1 VLPEFPDELDYL
13 WGHFVRLSGRRQ
25 SGMGANPLTY
35 QEVEAYERK
44 SLARL
49 SAWDVSVI
57 MRLDDAVLG
66 VWARN
71 HKSAPKPDA
80 PAEPIP
86 ANDTVNMKA
95 MFRGLATAK
104 RLELAAKKGAQNG

>member
-1 VLPEFPDELDYL
+1 VLPEFPEELEHL
-13 WGHFVRLSGRRQ
+13 WRHFVRLSGRRQ
-25 SGMGANPLTY
+25 AGMAANPITY

-49 SAWDVSVI
+49 TAWEVGVI

-66 VWARN
+66 VWAN
-71 HKSAPKPDA
+71 NQKPAPKPDA
-80 PAEPIP
+80 PADPIP

-104 RLELAAKKGAQNG
+104 RSELAARKGAQNG